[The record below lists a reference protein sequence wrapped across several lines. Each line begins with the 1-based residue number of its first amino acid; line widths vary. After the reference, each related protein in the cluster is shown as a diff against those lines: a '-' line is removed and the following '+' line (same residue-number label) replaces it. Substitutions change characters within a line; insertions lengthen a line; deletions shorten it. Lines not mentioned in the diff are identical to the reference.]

1 MLAECDV
8 HDAYEAYQRH
18 ACVCLSPVCYEA
30 GHVAAMQDRG
40 WDLDDID
47 YWFRDLRSDEENSDE
62 ADDGGNPPDTGGA
75 ASSAG
80 K

>member
-1 MLAECDV
+1 MLAKYDV
-8 HDAYEAYQRH
+8 HDTYEAYQQH
-18 ACVCLSPVCYEA
+18 ACVCLSPVGYEA
-30 GHVAAMQDRG
+30 AHVAEMQDRG

-47 YWFRDLRSDEENSDE
+47 YWFRDLRSDEE

-75 ASSAG
+75 ASAAG

>member
-1 MLAECDV
+1 MCV
-8 HDAYEAYQRH
+8 CVSPVGYEA
-18 ACVCLSPVCYEA
+18 A
-30 GHVAAMQDRG
+30 HVAEMQDRG
-40 WDLDDID
+40 WGLDDID

>member
-1 MLAECDV
+1 MLVKYDV
-8 HDAYEAYQRH
+8 HDTCEVYQQH
-18 ACVCLSPVCYEA
+18 ACVCLSPVDYEA
-30 GHVAAMQDRG
+30 AHVAEMQDRG

-47 YWFRDLRSDEENSDE
+47 YWFRDLRSDEENLDE

-75 ASSAG
+75 ASAAG